1 MTDWL
6 YKQRKLLEPPP
17 DAIGFVYRITRLG
30 TGRAYIGQKRLSKAR
45 TRKPLKGKK
54 RKRRDRVKSDW
65 ETYFGSCKEL
75 LDEVAE
81 LGAVNFR
88 REVLFFC
95 YSKAE
100 MNFRRC
106 LEGRRKLL
114 MPEDHVDVKAAKDY
128 LTKCQDAAAI
138 DAEVIHTLSICP
150 MIFIISV
157 PSNLPHSTQLMTIDG
172 AKEERRRRRETQ
184 KTNKCKYR
192 STIIIVISIMLAFL
206 HS

>member
-100 MNFRRC
+100 MNYVELREQILHEALIYPDKFYNSYIGTRIHRDHLRKFRER
-106 LEGRRKLL
+106 LAKRQRVKL
-114 MPEDHVDVKAAKDY
+114 HA
-128 LTKCQDAAAI
+128 
-138 DAEVIHTLSICP
+138 
-150 MIFIISV
+150 
-157 PSNLPHSTQLMTIDG
+157 
-172 AKEERRRRRETQ
+172 
-184 KTNKCKYR
+184 
-192 STIIIVISIMLAFL
+192 
-206 HS
+206 